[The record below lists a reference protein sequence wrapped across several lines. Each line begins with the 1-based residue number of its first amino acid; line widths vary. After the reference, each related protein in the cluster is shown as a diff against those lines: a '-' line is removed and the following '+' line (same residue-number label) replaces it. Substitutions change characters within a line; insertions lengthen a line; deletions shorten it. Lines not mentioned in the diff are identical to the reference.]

1 MIPFLHR
8 LPTAAT
14 EENPLWLIVLADMMT
29 NLMLFFLVMYALSQQ
44 APGARERMAR
54 TFDAADVVDTH
65 PKPAEEK
72 SRLDFA
78 EKTAAESLKALF
90 ADTDVT
96 EREIRVRLQSQVLFP
111 SGLATLSGEADAP
124 ISKLARVLLEMPNS
138 VVIEG
143 HTDAVPLVKS
153 PYRSNWELSVARS
166 NSVIER
172 LVADGVPPARL
183 VAAGYGEHRPAAGND
198 TPAGRALNRRVEIL
212 IQRGAEGPDE

>member
-8 LPTAAT
+8 LPSAQA

-44 APGARERMAR
+44 TPAAREAMAR
-54 TFDAADVVDTH
+54 TFDAKDVVDAR
-65 PKPAEEK
+65 PKPEDEK
-72 SRLDFA
+72 AKLDFA
-78 EKTAAESLKALF
+78 EKTAAERLKALF

-96 EREIRVRLQSQVLFP
+96 EREIRVRLQNQVLFP
-111 SGLATLSGEADAP
+111 SGLATLSPEADAP
-124 ISKLARVLLEMPNS
+124 IAKLARVLLEMPNA

-143 HTDAVPLVKS
+143 HTDSAPLVKS

-166 NSVIER
+166 NSMIER

-183 VAAGYGEHRPAAGND
+183 IAAGYGEHHPAAGNE
-198 TPAGRALNRRVEIL
+198 TPSGRARNRRVEVL
-212 IQRGAEGPDE
+212 IQRGAGGRDE